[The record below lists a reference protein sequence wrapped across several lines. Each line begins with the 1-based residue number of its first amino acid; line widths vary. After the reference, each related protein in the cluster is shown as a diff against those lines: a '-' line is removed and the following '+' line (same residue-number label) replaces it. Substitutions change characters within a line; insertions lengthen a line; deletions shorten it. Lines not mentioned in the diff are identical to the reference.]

1 MKDTLSNEE
10 KERLDRESRESNITL
25 HKVEE
30 SKKNLA
36 EDRMNDDIG
45 LLHDFCVKGLDI
57 VREI

>member
-10 KERLDRESRESNITL
+10 KERLDRESRESNITI

-30 SKKNLA
+30 CKKNLA
-36 EDRMNDDIG
+36 EDRMNEAIG
-45 LLHDFCVKGLDI
+45 FLHDFCVKGLDI